1 MTDFGKYSVEQRVGI
16 IEIDYPPVNAL
27 SAEVRGFIHDGVE
40 RFRADPA
47 VAAIILIC
55 AGRTFSVG
63 ADIREFGQV
72 IRRPYLHEE
81 VFEGIVTCPKPV
93 IAAIH
98 GMALGGGYELA
109 MACHYRIATP
119 SAQVGLPE
127 VRLGIPPGTGGTQML
142 PRLIGVEAA
151 LEIICSGTAVR
162 ADKALELGMID
173 TLAAEGRLR
182 EDAIASAR
190 RIVAEGKPLPV
201 VRTREDKVA
210 PARGHPEIYENFL
223 ARNAEKFRGFKAYPA
238 IVDSVRSAAELPF
251 DEGYAVEQRWSGALI
266 ASPDF
271 AAQQYYFFA
280 ERTAAKGAGLEAL
293 LAKDDGSVLGRLTAC
308 LTAQARRVVAQGA
321 TPQQV
326 RQALYDYGFP
336 ASMLVDDLPDM
347 SPGMSL
353 ASGISHDLISQ
364 LLYPLT
370 NEGALMREEGVAQ
383 RASDI
388 DVAAIKGLCWP
399 VYRGGPMF
407 GADQTG
413 LATIVSALRAMGIEP
428 ASSLTEK
435 AEAGERLAAD

>member
-1 MTDFGKYSVEQRVGI
+1 MTAYGTYSVEQGVGL

-27 SAEVRGFIHDGVE
+27 SAEVRGFIHDGVA

-47 VAAIILIC
+47 VDAIILIC

-72 IRRPYLHEE
+72 IRPPFLHEE
-81 VFEGIVTCPKPV
+81 VFGGIVTSPKPV

-98 GMALGGGYELA
+98 GLALGGGYELA
-109 MACHYRIATP
+109 MACHYRIAVP

-151 LEIICSGTAVR
+151 LEIICGGDPVK
-162 ADKALELGMID
+162 ADRALELGMID
-173 TLAAEGRLR
+173 ALAAEGALR
-182 EDAIASAR
+182 EDAIAYAR

-201 VRTREDKVA
+201 VREREDKVA
-210 PARGHPEIYENFL
+210 PARGHPEIFEQFL

-238 IVDSVRSAAELPF
+238 IVDSVRAAAELPF
-251 DEGYAVEQRWSGALI
+251 DEGYKVEQSWSGKMI

-280 ERTAAKGAGLEAL
+280 ERTAAKGVGLEAL
-293 LAKDDGSVLGRLTAC
+293 LSKEEGSVLGRLTRC
-308 LTAQARRVVAQGA
+308 LAAQARRLVQQGA
-321 TPQQV
+321 APQQI

-336 ASMLVDDLPDM
+336 AGMLANELPDAA
-347 SPGMSL
+347 SPSGP
-353 ASGISHDLISQ
+353 ASELIGQ
-364 LLYPLT
+364 LLDPLT
-370 NEGALMREEGVAQ
+370 NEGALMIEEGVA
-383 RASDI
+383 RAAEI
-388 DVAAIKGLCWP
+388 DVAAIKGLGWP

-407 GADQTG
+407 GADQKG
-413 LATIVSALRAMGIEP
+413 LAAIVAALRVMGIEP
-428 ASSLTEK
+428 ASSLIAK
-435 AEAGERLAAD
+435 AEAGEKLAN